1 MKRITYKIFLF
12 VKIFSIK
19 MTIPFV
25 TEVPKWDV
33 QLMLNKQIGS
43 DFTIKSVN
51 ADFLMVNSFFYH
63 YDFSREVKFLGLFV
77 LSMGTWILIVPIA

>member
-1 MKRITYKIFLF
+1 
-12 VKIFSIK
+12 

-33 QLMLNKQIGS
+33 QLMLNKQIGT

-51 ADFLMVNSFFYH
+51 ADFLMVNI
-63 YDFSREVKFLGLFV
+63 FLSL
-77 LSMGTWILIVPIA
+77 